1 MLACDRAGEHA
12 RTQPK
17 AATAHIILLFTI
29 GTLFLGF

>member
-1 MLACDRAGEHA
+1 MLVCDRAGGHT

-17 AATAHIILLFTI
+17 AATAHTIFLFTI